1 MYSRIPRQPPRP
13 AGVPSYR
20 QRVTPP
26 PNYSGNAFPAEPDP
40 DDARPRFD
48 GLPTVSTL
56 PARDMPPAS
65 EEPVSASAQESDAD
79 CSASASADNFPGR
92 APLCP
97 AGSFAFPVRTRAWAG
112 GAAAARSDSASPV
125 RGARRGR
132 RRRQRSV
139 PYADPAGLPACLR
152 VGRGRK
158 LTAGGHWSCLWKTGS
173 WGFDGHTP
181 ALPLSI
187 PIPVNKKREKF

>member
-65 EEPVSASAQESDAD
+65 VEPVSASE
-79 CSASASADNFPGR
+79 
-92 APLCP
+92 
-97 AGSFAFPVRTRAWAG
+97 
-112 GAAAARSDSASPV
+112 
-125 RGARRGR
+125 
-132 RRRQRSV
+132 
-139 PYADPAGLPACLR
+139 
-152 VGRGRK
+152 
-158 LTAGGHWSCLWKTGS
+158 
-173 WGFDGHTP
+173 
-181 ALPLSI
+181 
-187 PIPVNKKREKF
+187 

>member
-65 EEPVSASAQESDAD
+65 EEPVSASEQESDAD
-79 CSASASADNFPGR
+79 CSASASADNIPTTSPDAPRFALPDLSHFPFGHGLGQEELLLLGLILLLLYEGR
-92 APLCP
+92 AG
-97 AGSFAFPVRTRAWAG
+97 GSDTD
-112 GAAAARSDSASPV
+112 SD
-125 RGARRGR
+125 
-132 RRRQRSV
+132 
-139 PYADPAGLPACLR
+139 LF
-152 VGRGRK
+152 
-158 LTAGGHWSCLWKTGS
+158 LTLTLL
-173 WGFDGHTP
+173 GFLLVCG
-181 ALPLSI
+181 
-187 PIPVNKKREKF
+187 

>member
-79 CSASASADNFPGR
+79 CSASASRPFPGR

-125 RGARRGR
+125 RGARRGW

-158 LTAGGHWSCLWKTGS
+158 LPPGDTGHACGKPVLWALTGTRLLCRCQLR
-173 WGFDGHTP
+173 FR
-181 ALPLSI
+181 SI
-187 PIPVNKKREKF
+187 KNREKF

>member
-79 CSASASADNFPGR
+79 CSASTSADNIPAPSPD
-92 APLCP
+92 APLVQEKQNQTEQQQLLLP
-97 AGSFAFPVRTRAWAG
+97 KPVSERKMRKIRQGKAGR
-112 GAAAARSDSASPV
+112 V
-125 RGARRGR
+125 RG
-132 RRRQRSV
+132 Q
-139 PYADPAGLPACLR
+139 
-152 VGRGRK
+152 
-158 LTAGGHWSCLWKTGS
+158 
-173 WGFDGHTP
+173 
-181 ALPLSI
+181 
-187 PIPVNKKREKF
+187 

>member
-79 CSASASADNFPGR
+79 CSASASADNIP
-92 APLCP
+92 AP
-97 AGSFAFPVRTRAWAG
+97 
-112 GAAAARSDSASPV
+112 SPDAP
-125 RGARRGR
+125 R
-132 RRRQRSV
+132 
-139 PYADPAGLPACLR
+139 
-152 VGRGRK
+152 
-158 LTAGGHWSCLWKTGS
+158 
-173 WGFDGHTP
+173 F
-181 ALPLSI
+181 ALPDLSHFPFGHGLGQEELLLLKVYNGTFRI
-187 PIPVNKKREKF
+187 ITHNRRKGNKSSFRVEKIFHFVKHYSNVVRYFNR

>member
-56 PARDMPPAS
+56 PARDMLHIAIS
-65 EEPVSASAQESDAD
+65 IWLNGTNRLIDG
-79 CSASASADNFPGR
+79 CI
-92 APLCP
+92 
-97 AGSFAFPVRTRAWAG
+97 
-112 GAAAARSDSASPV
+112 
-125 RGARRGR
+125 
-132 RRRQRSV
+132 
-139 PYADPAGLPACLR
+139 
-152 VGRGRK
+152 K
-158 LTAGGHWSCLWKTGS
+158 L
-173 WGFDGHTP
+173 
-181 ALPLSI
+181 
-187 PIPVNKKREKF
+187 